1 MQARA
6 DGFLRQ
12 PAAAAA
18 VLVGCLLA
26 GVAAMA
32 SSYGVLVYLKPSAAK
47 SFDARHDTTSV
58 RLNATRDLYL
68 VKSKDG
74 ESDQQLLQ
82 DIETDSAASSPTVNE
97 PVRMNQ
103 STASVLNQ
111 STASVMNQSTASV
124 LNQSTA
130 SVLNQSTAS
139 VLNQSTASV
148 LNGATEP
155 VLSQSTASVLNPVI
169 STIDQ
174 STASVLNGETDY
186 YGTRAPKQYVQQPMV
201 AQVAAGE
208 EAHALATGR
217 GAVVAIIDNGVAQFN
232 PVLSK
237 VLLYREGY
245 NFYDNSPN
253 WSAWSDLEQS
263 TASVLNQ
270 STASV
275 LNSSSTPVL
284 DQSTASVL
292 NGCLDQSTAS
302 VLNQSTASVL
312 NSAAEKFLKQLIG
325 YIISNCEP
333 DFGHGTAVAGM
344 IHLVAPEAKILPIKA
359 FGPDG
364 TAPASAIYQSITYA
378 IDHGANVI
386 NMSFSAQSL
395 PQDVQ
400 NAVQEAVGD
409 GIIIAAAAG
418 NYGYGA
424 SPTGTDDP
432 VVPAA
437 LPGVMGAGAVDD
449 CQAATNPPPAAGTV
463 NPCSPDP
470 TPTLALFSNFD
481 PPTGNV
487 DAQVGAPGVQLY
499 STFPGF
505 GLIWA
510 TVSGTS
516 FSAPVVA
523 GEAALLVQL
532 KQTGAANRNLI
543 ETSADGAVLGGP
555 LGYGLVQVLGALRL
569 APAPSG
575 GSGKGH
581 HHKKH

>member
-1 MQARA
+1 M
-6 DGFLRQ
+6 
-12 PAAAAA
+12 
-18 VLVGCLLA
+18 
-26 GVAAMA
+26 
-32 SSYGVLVYLKPSAAK
+32 
-47 SFDARHDTTSV
+47 
-58 RLNATRDLYL
+58 
-68 VKSKDG
+68 
-74 ESDQQLLQ
+74 
-82 DIETDSAASSPTVNE
+82 
-97 PVRMNQ
+97 
-103 STASVLNQ
+103 
-111 STASVMNQSTASV
+111 
-124 LNQSTA
+124 
-130 SVLNQSTAS
+130 
-139 VLNQSTASV
+139 
-148 LNGATEP
+148 
-155 VLSQSTASVLNPVI
+155 LSQSTASVLNPVI

-174 STASVLNGETDY
+174 STASVLNGETNY

-292 NGCLDQSTAS
+292 NGCLDQSTASVLNQSTAS